1 MRNSKSKT
9 NHLMHLFELEN
20 DYLHHRKKIVNIRKR
35 DAVKVVK
42 KTYNSQM
49 NMINSFQKN
58 FSAGESFKVSQ
69 RQKSSV
75 D

>member
-1 MRNSKSKT
+1 
-9 NHLMHLFELEN
+9 MHLFELEN

-35 DAVKVVK
+35 DAAKIAK

-49 NMINSFQKN
+49 NMINSFHKN

-69 RQKSSV
+69 RQRTITQ
-75 D
+75 